1 MSMTQQLQQIYQ
13 DLDGISAIECLQV
26 IEHLITRLKGAASTG
41 GDAPR
46 GVAMPHPE
54 LSAQEVFTVTQG
66 SWGSSSLDEIDAQ
79 LDQQRQFDWGE

>member
-1 MSMTQQLQQIYQ
+1 MTMTQQLQQIYQ
-13 DLDGISAIECLQV
+13 DLNEISAIECLQV
-26 IEHLITRLKGAASTG
+26 IEHLVARLKGAAPTG
-41 GDAPR
+41 GETPR
-46 GVAMPHPE
+46 AVAMPQPE

>member
-1 MSMTQQLQQIYQ
+1 MTMTQQLQQIYQ
-13 DLDGISAIECLQV
+13 DLNEISAIECLQV
-26 IEHLITRLKGAASTG
+26 IEHLVARLKGAAPTG
-41 GDAPR
+41 ETPR
-46 GVAMPHPE
+46 ALVMPQPE

>member
-1 MSMTQQLQQIYQ
+1 MTQQLQQIYR
-13 DLDGISAIECLQV
+13 DLNGISAIECLQV
-26 IEHLITRLKGAASTG
+26 IEHLVARLKGSAST
-41 GDAPR
+41 DETTR
-46 GVAMPHPE
+46 SVMPQPE